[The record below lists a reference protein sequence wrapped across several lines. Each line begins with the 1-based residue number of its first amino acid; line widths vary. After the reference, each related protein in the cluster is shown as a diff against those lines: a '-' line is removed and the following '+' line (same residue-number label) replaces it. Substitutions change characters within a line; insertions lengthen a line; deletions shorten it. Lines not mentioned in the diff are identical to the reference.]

1 VTARLVFVHG
11 AGADGRVWQ
20 VQRLDFPDA
29 VALDLPGH
37 PEGEPLPTVDAYA
50 EWVVGRFVE
59 RGWIGA
65 VLVGHS
71 MGGAVALGTALRA
84 PELVGGLVLV
94 ASGPRLRVHPRFLE
108 GLVERPDATLDRF
121 VDLWFGPQADTRT
134 RERVREAV
142 RRLGPH
148 VLLQDLK
155 ACDAFDVTAQL
166 GRVQSPTLVVAGE
179 KDVLTPP
186 DLSRELH
193 AGIRGA
199 SLFVLPDAG
208 HMLFLERRRM
218 FRDSVRT
225 FLAGLPPRR

>member
-1 VTARLVFVHG
+1 MTPPLVFVHG

-20 VQRLDFPDA
+20 NQRLDFPGA

-37 PEGEPLPTVDAYA
+37 PEGEPLATVEAYG
-50 EWVVGRFVE
+50 EWVVRKLREVDLTP
-59 RGWIGA
+59 A

-71 MGGAVALGTALRA
+71 MGGAVVLSAALQS
-84 PELVGGLVLV
+84 PHLVRGLVLV
-94 ASGPRLRVHPRFLE
+94 ATGPRLRVNPRFLE
-108 GLVERPDATLDRF
+108 GLVQRPEATLDRF
-121 VDLWFGPQADTRT
+121 VDLWFGPRADSQT

-155 ACDAFDVTAQL
+155 ACDAFDATAKL
-166 GRVQSPTLVVAGE
+166 GSLERPALVVAGA

-199 SLFVLPDAG
+199 RLVVVPDTG
-208 HMLFLERRRM
+208 HMVFLERRRL

-225 FLAGLPPRR
+225 FLAELAPRR